1 MRAGPRADALV
12 AAATIAVVVALTG
25 ALPAARG
32 AGPATVRNYD
42 LGEIAIE
49 DGGALGPVPVRLR
62 GAVAVPAAPG
72 ARPLVIVTH
81 GRHGDGCPLE
91 DDVPTWPCDATAQ
104 RNDLGL
110 RHAVA
115 ALGRRG
121 VVAIAP
127 DLNGAYTAGWGEPN
141 DRLRWPR
148 IVERTIRELVAAA
161 SLGDD
166 RFGVDLEERLDLR
179 RLGVLG
185 HSLSGL
191 NATRLA
197 RRRVANTA
205 PQQIAAGRGPV
216 RAAFLLAPVARGGG
230 LPDIHAAVGLASC
243 DGDTGAEGRRY
254 LRRATRIPDRS
265 KPVFLVEL
273 LGANHN
279 YFNRTLVRLDHD
291 DAVRAGPECRPRRRL
306 GGAQQ
311 MRWLDRAAGAFF
323 ARTLL
328 GAPRPRWMRR
338 GGRLPARV
346 HGRRARVERFVP

>member
-1 MRAGPRADALV
+1 MRAGPRACSLA
-12 AAATIAVVVALTG
+12 AAATTAVVVALTG
-25 ALPAARG
+25 APAAAEG
-32 AGPATVRNYD
+32 AGPVTVRNYD
-42 LGEIAIE
+42 LGAIAIE
-49 DGGALGPVPVRLR
+49 DGGALGPLPVRLR
-62 GAVAVPAAPG
+62 GAVAVPATRGP
-72 ARPLVIVTH
+72 RPLVIVAH

-91 DDVPTWPCDATAQ
+91 DDFPTWPCEATAQ

-141 DRLRWPR
+141 DRARWPR

-161 SLGDD
+161 TVGDD
-166 RFGVDLEERLDLR
+166 RFGIDLDGGIDLR

-191 NATRLA
+191 HATRLV
-197 RRRVANTA
+197 RRRAANTA
-205 PQQIAAGRGPV
+205 PQQVAAGRGPV
-216 RAAFLLAPVARGGG
+216 RAAFLLAPVAPGGR
-230 LPDIHAAVGLASC
+230 LPGVHAALGLASC

-254 LRRATRIPDRS
+254 LRRAARTPDRS

-279 YFNRTLVRLDHD
+279 YFNRTLVRLGRD

-338 GGRLPARV
+338 GGRPPARV

>member
-1 MRAGPRADALV
+1 MSPAPRACALA

-25 ALPAARG
+25 APQVARG
-32 AGPATVRNYD
+32 AEPVTVRNYD
-42 LGEIAIE
+42 LGGIAIE
-49 DGGALGPVPVRLR
+49 DGGPLGPLPVRLR
-62 GAVAVPAAPG
+62 GAVAVPATPG
-72 ARPLVIVTH
+72 SRPLVIVAH

-91 DDVPTWPCDATAQ
+91 DDFPTWPCEATAQ

-141 DRLRWPR
+141 DRVRWPR

-161 SLGDD
+161 AVGDD
-166 RFGVDLEERLDLR
+166 RFRVDLDDRLDLR
-179 RLGVLG
+179 RIGVLG

-197 RRRVANTA
+197 RRRAANTG

-216 RAAFLLAPVARGGG
+216 RAAFLLAPVARGGR
-230 LPDIHAAVGLASC
+230 LPDVHAAVGLASC

-254 LRRATRIPDRS
+254 LRRATRTPDRS
-265 KPVFLVEL
+265 RPVFLVDL

-279 YFNRTLVRLDHD
+279 FFNRTLVRLDHD
-291 DAVRAGPECRPRRRL
+291 DAVRAGPDCRPRRRL
-306 GGAQQ
+306 RGAQQ

-338 GGRLPARV
+338 GGRPPARV